1 MKVLPKSGADST
13 SIKEFKELKQ
23 FYQTFQ
29 KLIKQAKLEGEGFY
43 KTFTKM
49 FQNLPLASFDKDI
62 EITLG
67 YLQRGQFKEFFD
79 LPKERLDVAI
89 ANILAPDYQFFS

>member
-1 MKVLPKSGADST
+1 
-13 SIKEFKELKQ
+13 
-23 FYQTFQ
+23 
-29 KLIKQAKLEGEGFY
+29 
-43 KTFTKM
+43 M